1 MSMIWRRMKLK
12 VKVIVRITIFNDDIK
27 DDIEDAANIRK
38 GEIASQESGTFQF
51 QHTI

>member
-1 MSMIWRRMKLK
+1 MI
-12 VKVIVRITIFNDDIK
+12 NDDIK

-51 QHTI
+51 QHNLLINYLFQR